1 MTLSNEDLYSCRY
14 PTEKQTEL
22 ACEHEAVNNR
32 LKTYIEDITTLE
44 INTVEV
50 MENTTD
56 VLIRQ
61 LKAVN
66 KKIGVDWDKI
76 KEYKPN
82 SIYQDGDVYAYH
94 MQAS

>member
-61 LKAVN
+61 L
-66 KKIGVDWDKI
+66 GRRERREPFRLCRGD
-76 KEYKPN
+76 
-82 SIYQDGDVYAYH
+82 DGCRHGTVLSAGTVL
-94 MQAS
+94 